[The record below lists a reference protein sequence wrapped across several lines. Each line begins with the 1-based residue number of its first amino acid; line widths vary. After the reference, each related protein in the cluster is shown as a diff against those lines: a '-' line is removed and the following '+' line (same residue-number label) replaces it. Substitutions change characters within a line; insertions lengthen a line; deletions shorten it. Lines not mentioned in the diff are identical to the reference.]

1 MERLR
6 QMSLKKAFFCLTVS
20 FLFIALVLSVLSIL
34 GISEILRLSGP
45 SIEIKMDA
53 PSIQT
58 ASHSLLEPS
67 HPAWYRLLST
77 LQFVL
82 PVFFVLAGLLG
93 ADWLFYRIKL
103 KKPLAELQSG
113 AMHIMNNNLD
123 FSISF
128 YAKDELGQLCNA
140 FESMRC
146 ELVKSNKKLWR
157 QAEERK
163 RLNAAFSHDLRNPV
177 TVLKGSVKLLK
188 KGLAEGQLANSR
200 IDDTLSLIEEYSGRI
215 ENYIETMSNT
225 QRLEEIN
232 CTPVQIN
239 WSTLMQELSDSL
251 AILSRNKKF
260 SIHSNIDHPYREISV
275 DKFIVYNVA
284 ENLVSNAIRYTDSQI
299 DVIVS
304 CDDSRLTITVQDD
317 GRGFP
322 KKILCSGAEP
332 FSRGEETSGRSE
344 HFGMGLYICQLLC
357 EKHGGKLILQNTGH
371 GAQATA
377 SFNCCRS

>member
-6 QMSLKKAFFCLTVS
+6 KMSLKKAFFCLTVT
-20 FLFIALVLSVLSIL
+20 FLLIALVLSVLSIW

-45 SIEIKMDA
+45 SIEIKMGE
-53 PSIQT
+53 PPIKT
-58 ASHSLLEPS
+58 TSLLEPAHS
-67 HPAWYRLLST
+67 FWYRLCNI

-123 FSISF
+123 FSISY
-128 YAKDELGQLCNA
+128 YAKDELGHLCNA

-146 ELVKSNKKLWR
+146 ELVKSNKELWR

-188 KGLAEGQLANSR
+188 KGLSNGKLASSK

-215 ENYIETMSNT
+215 ENYIETMSST
-225 QRLEEIN
+225 QRLEEIS
-232 CTPVQIN
+232 CTPVLIK

-251 AILSRNKKF
+251 AILIRNKKLN
-260 SIHSNIDHPYREISV
+260 IHNNDDKQTRAILV
-275 DKFIVYNVA
+275 DKSIVYNVV

-299 DVIVS
+299 NVIVS
-304 CDDSRLTITVQDD
+304 CDGSSLIITVQDD

-322 KKILCSGAEP
+322 NKILNNGAEP
-332 FSRGEETSGRSE
+332 FLRGEETSGQSE

-357 EKHGGKLILQNTGH
+357 EKHGGKLILQNTDR

-377 SFNCCRS
+377 SFNCYRS